1 MPRAE
6 KPDEPLLFDLPLDPA
21 ADLERRPERDRPA
34 PPPERTERTERKRP
48 AAPPAPSAPP
58 PSRAEAARPG
68 PAVTAPRG
76 ESAAEDFA
84 DEPAALPPAGDG
96 RARLG
101 GRLTAGAGDLLAH
114 VAVLVVLLV
123 GSRLLGVRAAV
134 ADWPALAV
142 FLAAF
147 SFLYTVVPLA
157 FWGHT
162 LGMAFAGL
170 SAHNRD
176 GEPLTFDQTARRWL
190 GGLLTLATLGLP
202 LLVTGSRRSI
212 SDLVSG
218 SVTTASRG

>member
-1 MPRAE
+1 
-6 KPDEPLLFDLPLDPA
+6 
-21 ADLERRPERDRPA
+21 
-34 PPPERTERTERKRP
+34 
-48 AAPPAPSAPP
+48 
-58 PSRAEAARPG
+58 
-68 PAVTAPRG
+68 
-76 ESAAEDFA
+76 
-84 DEPAALPPAGDG
+84 
-96 RARLG
+96 
-101 GRLTAGAGDLLAH
+101 
-114 VAVLVVLLV
+114 VVLLV